1 MFSRWGKSEV
11 CVRERDRERGGGG
24 EQVPLSLRA
33 SCVGAQGV
41 GARGKA
47 LNYVCVH
54 TTTVHVKV
62 PCDVSCIS

>member
-1 MFSRWGKSEV
+1 M
-11 CVRERDRERGGGG
+11 
-24 EQVPLSLRA
+24 VPLSLRA